1 MARGFFSGVIAGTLV
16 SGVGLGTASVLS
28 DANVQTTP
36 QATTLEVPAGSEFN
50 QSRDDTQASLPSVA
64 DTPTAVEASQVVAP
78 EPDDLASLAGA
89 DTEPAAQPETGA
101 ADGTLT
107 TPQDGEGVSG
117 VEVDSESPVLPSPQ
131 AAAPTQPV
139 NEESLSIST
148 DPAQPILP
156 DLADDGAAFPEEE
169 VAAIAAETEMTLEGA
184 PEPVEPP
191 EADPAEIATMTEQA
205 LAEAVVSE
213 PDMTESA
220 PAEEVVVEESIAEAE
235 PVAPEPAEEAMVEQ
249 NTADVEP
256 EPAEEAMVEE
266 NTADVE
272 PVEPE
277 PAEEAA
283 VEESTPEPEPAE
295 QEPAEEA
302 VVEESTAEAEPIEL
316 APIEQEPAEE
326 SSEADTSSS
335 IIGNLAPEVKTNRLP
350 SVGDVA
356 EEETVAEPPVDDGAE
371 QPLEDTRPPL
381 ERFATE
387 FENPDSKPVMSIV
400 LIDDGSSPVGFE
412 ALESFPYPLS
422 FAVDSSWSGAA
433 EAMARYRAAGFE
445 VLALIDLPEGSSAQD
460 TEVAM
465 QATLSELPE
474 IIAVMD
480 GTGSGLQTS
489 RASAE
494 QLAPILLDSG
504 HGAVLFPKGLN
515 TAQKLLKREG
525 VPSASVFRDFDAKG
539 QNATV
544 IRRFLDQAAFKAG
557 QEDAGVVMVGRLR
570 PDTVSAL
577 LLWGLQDRAGRVALA
592 PVSAMLRGE

>member
-1 MARGFFSGVIAGTLV
+1 
-16 SGVGLGTASVLS
+16 
-28 DANVQTTP
+28 
-36 QATTLEVPAGSEFN
+36 
-50 QSRDDTQASLPSVA
+50 
-64 DTPTAVEASQVVAP
+64 
-78 EPDDLASLAGA
+78 
-89 DTEPAAQPETGA
+89 
-101 ADGTLT
+101 
-107 TPQDGEGVSG
+107 
-117 VEVDSESPVLPSPQ
+117 
-131 AAAPTQPV
+131 
-139 NEESLSIST
+139 
-148 DPAQPILP
+148 
-156 DLADDGAAFPEEE
+156 
-169 VAAIAAETEMTLEGA
+169 
-184 PEPVEPP
+184 
-191 EADPAEIATMTEQA
+191 
-205 LAEAVVSE
+205 
-213 PDMTESA
+213 
-220 PAEEVVVEESIAEAE
+220 
-235 PVAPEPAEEAMVEQ
+235 
-249 NTADVEP
+249 
-256 EPAEEAMVEE
+256 
-266 NTADVE
+266 
-272 PVEPE
+272 
-277 PAEEAA
+277 
-283 VEESTPEPEPAE
+283 
-295 QEPAEEA
+295 
-302 VVEESTAEAEPIEL
+302 
-316 APIEQEPAEE
+316 
-326 SSEADTSSS
+326 
-335 IIGNLAPEVKTNRLP
+335 
-350 SVGDVA
+350 
-356 EEETVAEPPVDDGAE
+356 
-371 QPLEDTRPPL
+371 
-381 ERFATE
+381 
-387 FENPDSKPVMSIV
+387 MSIV

-577 LLWGLQDRAGRVALA
+577 LLWGLQDRADRVALA
-592 PVSAMLRGE
+592 PVSVMLRGE